1 MTIDNIVTI
10 NWKDAATAHK
20 IHFIVLVIGAKSFQS
35 SQPTKE
41 NLMSL
46 INTSVQP
53 FKAQAFHNG
62 KFVEITDANFKG
74 KWSVVIFMPAAFTF
88 NCPTEIEDA
97 ANSYAEFQKAGAEVY
112 IVTTDTH
119 FSHKVWHET
128 SPAVGKAQFPLVGDP
143 THQLTRAFDVHIEEA
158 GLALRGTFVINP
170 DGVIKTMEVH
180 DNAIARDVAETLR
193 KLKAAQYVAAHP
205 NEVCP
210 AKWKEG
216 AATLKPSLDLVG
228 KI

>member
-1 MTIDNIVTI
+1 
-10 NWKDAATAHK
+10 
-20 IHFIVLVIGAKSFQS
+20 
-35 SQPTKE
+35 
-41 NLMSL
+41 MSL
-46 INTSVQP
+46 INTEVKP
-53 FKAQAFHNG
+53 FKATAYQNG
-62 KFVEITDANFKG
+62 EFIAVTEANLKG

-97 ANSYAEFQKAGAEVY
+97 ANNYAEFQKAGAEVY

-143 THQLTRAFDVHIEEA
+143 THQLTRAFGVHIEEE
-158 GLALRGTFVINP
+158 GLALRGTFIINP
-170 DGVIKTMEVH
+170 EGVIKTLEIH
-180 DNAIARDVAETLR
+180 DNAIARDVSETLR
-193 KLKAAQYVAAHP
+193 KLKAAQFVANNP
-205 NEVCP
+205 GQVCP

-216 AATLKPSLDLVG
+216 EKTLAPSLDLVG